1 MIQVNALRKVYR
13 TYEKEEGIIGS
24 LKALFKRKYREVEAL
39 KGISFSIE
47 EGEFVGYIGPNGAGK
62 TTTLKILSGILYPTS
77 GEVRV
82 LGFIPWER
90 REKFLKQI
98 SFVMGQ
104 RQQLWWDLPAI
115 ESFLLNKEIYEIP
128 APLFH
133 KNLEELSSLLSVEHL
148 LKVPLRNLSLGERM
162 KMELIASLLHSPK
175 ILFLD
180 EPTIGLDVIAQKEMR
195 DFLKRYNRE
204 HKTTIILTSHYMRDV
219 EELCERVI
227 VLHQGEI
234 YFDGEIE
241 ELTKRISAEKLLT
254 ITFEETVPKGIS
266 DEWEIINRE
275 GTSVTLKVKREKI
288 ADLSRFFLS
297 NYNVK
302 DIKAEEIPLEEI
314 IRTLFLELRENE
326 EVSESNI

>member
-1 MIQVNALRKVYR
+1 MIEVKALRKVYR

-24 LKALFKRKYREVEAL
+24 LKALFKREYRDVEAL
-39 KGISFSIE
+39 KGISFFIE

-77 GEVRV
+77 GEARV

-90 REKFLKQI
+90 NEKFLKQI

-104 RQQLWWDLPAI
+104 RQQLWWDLPAM

-128 APLFH
+128 PQLFY

-175 ILFLD
+175 VLFLD

-195 DFLKRYNRE
+195 DFLKKYNRE

-234 YFDGEIE
+234 YFDGSIE
-241 ELTKRISAEKLLT
+241 ELTRRISDDKLLT
-254 ITFEETVPKGIS
+254 ITFEDFVPEEIKKRFEVLSEDETSI
-266 DEWEIINRE
+266 
-275 GTSVTLKVKREKI
+275 TLKVKREEI
-288 ADLSRFFLS
+288 ADVSRFFLS
-297 NYNVK
+297 NYRIV
-302 DIKAEEIPLEEI
+302 DIKAEEIPLEEL

-326 EVSESNI
+326 EIS

>member
-1 MIQVNALRKVYR
+1 MIEVKALRKVYR

-24 LKALFKRKYREVEAL
+24 LKSLFKRKYRDVEAL
-39 KGISFSIE
+39 KGISFFIE

-77 GEVRV
+77 GEARV

-90 REKFLKQI
+90 EEKFLKQI

-104 RQQLWWDLPAI
+104 RQQLWWDLPAM
-115 ESFLLNKEIYEIP
+115 ESFLLNKEIYEISP
-128 APLFH
+128 NLFY

-175 ILFLD
+175 VLFLD

-195 DFLKRYNRE
+195 DFLKKYNRE

-234 YFDGEIE
+234 YFDGRIE
-241 ELTKRISAEKLLT
+241 ELTRRISDDKLLT
-254 ITFEETVPKGIS
+254 ITFEDFVPEEIKKRWEVISEDETSI
-266 DEWEIINRE
+266 
-275 GTSVTLKVKREKI
+275 TLKVKRKEI
-288 ADLSRFFLS
+288 ADISRSFLS
-297 NYNVK
+297 NYRVG
-302 DIKAEEIPLEEI
+302 DIKAEEIPLEEL

-326 EVSESNI
+326 EIS

>member
-1 MIQVNALRKVYR
+1 MIEVKALRKVYR

-24 LKALFKRKYREVEAL
+24 LKALFKREYRDVEAL
-39 KGISFSIE
+39 RGISFFIE

-77 GEVRV
+77 GEARV

-90 REKFLKQI
+90 KEKFLKQI

-104 RQQLWWDLPAI
+104 RQQLWWDLPAM

-128 APLFH
+128 PQLFY

-175 ILFLD
+175 VLFLD

-195 DFLKRYNRE
+195 DFLKKYNRE

-234 YFDGEIE
+234 YFDGSIE
-241 ELTKRISAEKLLT
+241 ELTRRISDDKLLT
-254 ITFEETVPKGIS
+254 ITFEDFVPEEIKERFEVLSEDETRI
-266 DEWEIINRE
+266 
-275 GTSVTLKVKREKI
+275 TLKVKREEI
-288 ADLSRFFLS
+288 ADISRFFLS
-297 NYNVK
+297 NYRVV
-302 DIKAEEIPLEEI
+302 DIKAEEIPLEEL

-326 EVSESNI
+326 EIS

>member
-1 MIQVNALRKVYR
+1 
-13 TYEKEEGIIGS
+13 
-24 LKALFKRKYREVEAL
+24 
-39 KGISFSIE
+39 
-47 EGEFVGYIGPNGAGK
+47 
-62 TTTLKILSGILYPTS
+62 
-77 GEVRV
+77 
-82 LGFIPWER
+82 
-90 REKFLKQI
+90 KFLKQI

-314 IRTLFLELRENE
+314 IRALFLELRENE